1 MRYSE
6 LWARGSE
13 RLAAD
18 GIVEAEF
25 DARLLLEAASGMNYT
40 ALLLAANTEAD
51 PTAAGSYQKMLAR
64 RLLRE
69 PVAYIVGEQEFWSHP
84 FHVTP
89 SVLIPRPE
97 TEFLIEQVLQLAS
110 PVNLAGN
117 VLDLCTGSGAIA
129 VVLGLELPQTATL
142 FASDISAAA
151 LAVAVENSSRHLPVN
166 RVSFLRGNLLE
177 PIAGNSLSLVISN
190 PPYVLRHEVEC
201 EIEPDVRDYEPHLAL
216 DGGED
221 GLDLI
226 RQILLHLRRVLKAD
240 GEFFMEFGSGQ
251 GNAVRELFA
260 TDFDHV
266 QIYQDYAGHD
276 RVLHARLAPQPP

>member
-1 MRYSE
+1 MRYPE
-6 LWARGSE
+6 LWAWGREELS
-13 RLAAD
+13 AA
-18 GIVEAEF
+18 GIIEAEF
-25 DARLLLEAASGMNYT
+25 DARLLLEAASGLNHT
-40 ALLLAANTEAD
+40 ALLLADVEAD
-51 PTAAGSYQKMLAR
+51 LTAVRSYQKMVAR
-64 RLLRE
+64 RLIRE
-69 PVAYIVGEQEFWSHP
+69 PVAYIIGEQEFWSHP

-110 PVNLAGN
+110 PKNLAGN
-117 VLDLCTGSGAIA
+117 VLDLCTGSGAIV

-142 FASDISAAA
+142 LASDISAAA
-151 LAVAVENSSRHLPVN
+151 LAVAAENSSRHLPVK

-177 PIAGNSLSLVISN
+177 PIAGNSLSLVVSN
-190 PPYVLRHEVEC
+190 PPYVLRHEIEC
-201 EIEPDVRDYEPHLAL
+201 EIEPDVRDYEPRLAL

-226 RQILLHLRRVLKAD
+226 RHILHHLRRVLKAD

-251 GNAVRELFA
+251 GDAVRELFA

-266 QIYQDYAGHD
+266 QIYQDYAGRD
-276 RVLHARLAPQPP
+276 RVLHARLAPQPL